1 MLFFYISKLYLP
13 SSTHDSSSTHV
24 CCMQL
29 SSMVG
34 SQSVT
39 NIFWKNCIVIA
50 LLPTPPSPTT
60 TSLYVG
66 NGWLG
71 AWVMAR
77 RWRVN
82 SCCAVFVANLDDS
95 LSINFFTKNTQNRG
109 TLAEMMHDNSFSTPQ
124 TTTAAYQQANLVVPA
139 LRDRTSARHCNG

>member
-1 MLFFYISKLYLP
+1 M
-13 SSTHDSSSTHV
+13 
-24 CCMQL
+24 
-29 SSMVG
+29 
-34 SQSVT
+34 
-39 NIFWKNCIVIA
+39 VIA

-82 SCCAVFVANLDDS
+82 SCCVVYAKLDDS
-95 LSINFFTKNTQNRG
+95 LSAQKKIKEIYKNLSVPLINAVGLPAGEPIYVIERSNVII
-109 TLAEMMHDNSFSTPQ
+109 
-124 TTTAAYQQANLVVPA
+124 AAIITVV
-139 LRDRTSARHCNG
+139 AR